1 MLQKK
6 PVILSF
12 FPTSNHPFLKSTT
25 LAINQ
30 AEPSQEVPQV
40 STSITRDLNRCDPY
54 EHKLTQ
60 NRLHIWLCRSSRS
73 KLSAQRMARLQPLAG
88 APNWRWQ
95 YDVIRWCNM
104 MMMRS
109 RGTMFFFF
117 FFFCLWS
124 WWFACWYQWWEVRHA
139 LLKYEVQVAVWVMSR
154 QKSCGTPR
162 CMIQGKMTLKTTEME
177 TMYDLGL
184 LGRVERK
191 MSTEKTP
198 WRMSLAVPERE
209 CWHTVGTMDSAGKRW
224 LKPSRRSRSRPFQLK
239 QVARMPVP
247 FLRLLEPNVVADFL
261 CSQASTTESG
271 PPDLK
276 TTCLQVLE
284 NGLLWHSIL
293 SVLTESNY
301 VGAYIVVHLY
311 VCYYQTT

>member
-117 FFFCLWS
+117 FFFFCLWS

-139 LLKYEVQVAVWVMSR
+139 LLKYRSQSESCLGKRVAGHLVAWSKVR
-154 QKSCGTPR
+154 WPWRPPRWRR
-162 CMIQGKMTLKTTEME
+162 CMIWGCLA
-177 TMYDLGL
+177 GL
-184 LGRVERK
+184 RERCLL
-191 MSTEKTP
+191 
-198 WRMSLAVPERE
+198 R
-209 CWHTVGTMDSAGKRW
+209 
-224 LKPSRRSRSRPFQLK
+224 KPLDACR
-239 QVARMPVP
+239 
-247 FLRLLEPNVVADFL
+247 
-261 CSQASTTESG
+261 
-271 PPDLK
+271 
-276 TTCLQVLE
+276 
-284 NGLLWHSIL
+284 
-293 SVLTESNY
+293 
-301 VGAYIVVHLY
+301 
-311 VCYYQTT
+311 